1 MRRLITLIA
10 TIAFAVSMSG
20 SADAAACKDAKGKFT
35 KCPAP
40 AAASASFTLD
50 AKGNCHDAKGKM
62 AKKTMCAAPAGASA
76 TAMASS
82 APMATAGGSAGA
94 MATGGAPNCKK
105 GKPCGH
111 SCIAVDKVCH
121 K

>member
-1 MRRLITLIA
+1 MRRFITLIA

-20 SADAAACKDAKGKFT
+20 AADAAACKDAKGKFT

-62 AKKTMCAAPAGASA
+62 AKKTMCAASA
-76 TAMASS
+76 TTTTST
-82 APMATAGGSAGA
+82 TAGRSAGA
-94 MATGGAPNCKK
+94 MASTTTTTTASGGAPNCKK

>member
-1 MRRLITLIA
+1 MRHAFTILA
-10 TIAFAVSMSG
+10 TALFALSLAG

-40 AAASASFTLD
+40 AAASASYTLD

-62 AKKTMCAAPAGASA
+62 AKKTMCAASTTTTT
-76 TAMASS
+76 TAA
-82 APMATAGGSAGA
+82 APAGGSAMASATTTTTGA
-94 MATGGAPNCKK
+94 GPQCKK
-105 GKPCGH
+105 GKRCGNA
-111 SCIAVDKVCH
+111 CISVKDTCH